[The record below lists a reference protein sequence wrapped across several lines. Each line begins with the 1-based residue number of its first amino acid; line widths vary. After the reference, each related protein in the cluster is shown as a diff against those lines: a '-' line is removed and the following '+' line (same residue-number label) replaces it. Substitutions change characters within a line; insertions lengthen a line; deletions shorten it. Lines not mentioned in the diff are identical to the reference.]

1 MQFLFNTITK
11 KLFIS
16 FGFLLLNIFI
26 ITVFAL
32 SFLWRSNRVGQIK
45 SNIDQQH
52 LLVMQLLKCDLDF
65 LKFEPVSAKYFLKQE
80 SAFLKKRDSLYN
92 LFRLNQQELLPAIAS
107 NDFDIDK
114 EVKSIDSLFDDYNV
128 SFFKIVSVIN
138 EKGFKDFGMEGKM
151 RNYAHE
157 IENANKIGMTD
168 ILMLRRHE
176 KDFLLRK
183 ESQYVHKFNVL
194 ADDIHRQLTA
204 KRQPEQAMILQ
215 KYQHTFNSLTRLHY
229 QLGINPTDGL
239 QGALNQQSELV
250 SAKLSAISLQ
260 VNTRKDAIIWKSAL
274 LFITLSVVSIILSS
288 LLTYYTSTSLARP
301 IKRLSGSMGKFMIY
315 EGFDE
320 KDIYSEDADEVGH
333 LSQSFIRLVRK
344 LRAQFAEIIQQNKEL
359 KKLND
364 ELDRFIYSAAH
375 DLKSPLASLEGLIHL
390 ARKDVNDKTHD
401 HYFDMMSASVNK
413 LHGFIR
419 DITDY
424 ARNKRQTLRIER
436 VSVTNM
442 IYSIIES
449 LLFTPGAD
457 HLKVSVNITNDELF
471 TDRAR
476 LEIVL
481 KNLLSNCFRY
491 FDTRK
496 KSSYVKIEGSV
507 EDDFLRLSIT
517 DNGIGIGK
525 EHLGKIFDMFY
536 RAVET
541 SQGTGIGLFLVK
553 ESVKMLRGKISVK
566 SSLGQWTSFYL
577 KIPNQKAGL
586 INTPE
591 TDAVILEED
600 LV

>member
-26 ITVFAL
+26 ITLSAL
-32 SFLWRSNRVGQIK
+32 SFLWKANQVGQIK

-52 LLVMQLLKCDLDF
+52 ILVMQLLKCDLDF
-65 LKFEPVSAKYFLKQE
+65 LKFEPVSSKYFLKQE
-80 SAFLKKRDSLYN
+80 SIFLRRRDSLYHS
-92 LFRLNQQELLPAIAS
+92 FRKNQKQLLAAVARYDFQIDSAI
-107 NDFDIDK
+107 IG
-114 EVKSIDSLFDDYNV
+114 VDSLFEDYNANFLKLV
-128 SFFKIVSVIN
+128 NLIN
-138 EKGFKDFGMEGKM
+138 AKGFKDFGLEGQM

-157 IENANKIGMTD
+157 IENAHKIKMTA

-183 ESQYVHKFNVL
+183 EFQYVHKFNIL
-194 ADDIHRQLTA
+194 ADQIHNELIAKNDVTGTPLLRQ
-204 KRQPEQAMILQ
+204 
-215 KYQHTFNSLTRLHY
+215 YQDAFNALTRLHF
-229 QLGINPTDGL
+229 QLGINPSDGL
-239 QGALNQQSELV
+239 QGVLNHQSEMI
-250 SAKLSAISLQ
+250 SENLSTISLLI
-260 VNTRKDAIIWKSAL
+260 NKKKDAIVWSSAS
-274 LFITLSVVSIILSS
+274 LFIGISIIAIVLSS
-288 LLTYYTSTSLARP
+288 ILTYYTSVSLARP

-320 KDIYSEDADEVGH
+320 KDIYTEDADEIGH
-333 LSQSFIRLVRK
+333 LSQSFIRLIRK
-344 LRAQFAEIIQQNKEL
+344 LRAQFSEIIQQNKEL

-390 ARKDVNDKTHD
+390 AKKDIANQSHD
-401 HYFDMMSASVNK
+401 HYFEMMSSSVNK

-442 IYSIIES
+442 IYNIAEG
-449 LLFTPGAD
+449 LLFLPGAD
-457 HLKVSVNITNDELF
+457 NVRMSVNIKNDELY

-481 KNLLSNCFRY
+481 KNLLSNAY
-491 FDTRK
+491 HYHDPRK
-496 KSSYVKIEGSV
+496 KSPHIKIEGMV
-507 EDDFLRLSIT
+507 ENDCLRLVIN

-541 SQGTGIGLFLVK
+541 SRGTGIGLFLVK

-566 SSLGQWTSFYL
+566 STLGEWTSFYL
-577 KIPNQKAGL
+577 KIPNQKAGV

-591 TDAVILEED
+591 TDAVILEEE
-600 LV
+600 LI